1 MKMATKGGGRAR
13 ARQAALH
20 LGLILACAAVLLPII
35 WVTRVAVVPASM
47 SYSSGLLPALS
58 GENFEA
64 LFSGRFPLSYVN
76 SLVVA
81 VGSVVLAMP
90 FAVTLGY
97 AFARFGTGGATARF
111 AVLATQMLPPV
122 ALVLPAFAILR
133 SAGLTNSLAGLMLV
147 YATLNMP
154 FLTWIMMGFFKGIPI
169 DLEWAAMSDG
179 ATAWQAFRI
188 VVLPTALPG
197 MAAAA
202 VLGFIL
208 SWNEFLFALVLSGP
222 RTATVPVALAG
233 LQTSNGVQ
241 IGSVA
246 AGVVLAVL
254 PLIVASRFIQRFIVE
269 GLTFGAVK

>member
-1 MKMATKGGGRAR
+1 MSMAGTRGAR
-13 ARQAALH
+13 ARGTQIALH
-20 LGLILACAAVLLPII
+20 LGLILACLSVLLPIL
-35 WVTRVAVVPASM
+35 WVTRVAIVPSAM
-47 SYSSGLLPALS
+47 SYSPGLLPEVS
-58 GENFEA
+58 SENFHD
-64 LFSGRFPLSYVN
+64 LFAGRFPLSYLN

-81 VGSVVLAMP
+81 AGSVVLAMP

-97 AFARFGTGGATARF
+97 SFARFGTAGRIGRF
-111 AVLATQMLPPV
+111 SVLATQMLPPV

-133 SAGLTNSLAGLMLV
+133 SLGLTDNLFGLILV
-147 YATLNMP
+147 YGALNLP
-154 FLTWIMMGFFKGIPI
+154 FLTWIMMGFFKGIPV

-179 ATAWQAFRI
+179 ATAFQAFRI

-197 MAAAA
+197 MAAAG

-208 SWNEFLFALVLSGP
+208 SWNEFLFALVISGP
-222 RTATVPVALAG
+222 RTATIPVALAG
-233 LQTSNGVQ
+233 LQTSNGVK
-241 IGSVA
+241 IGIVA